1 LGLAVRLGR
10 LELVEAILAQKGKA
24 YRQLAYE
31 VPLASKNGDLRMVK
45 LLLSKLAW
53 QANYPWDIPSALR
66 NAVKKGNA
74 EIVNAIFEAAP
85 SNFVIDKHLA
95 TSLFEATIK
104 AHWDIAKTLICHG
117 MF

>member
-1 LGLAVRLGR
+1 
-10 LELVEAILAQKGKA
+10 
-24 YRQLAYE
+24 
-31 VPLASKNGDLRMVK
+31 
-45 LLLSKLAW
+45 
-53 QANYPWDIPSALR
+53 
-66 NAVKKGNA
+66 VKKGNA